1 MRRVLALACALAGF
15 VLGAASPALAQNWP
29 RQTVKI
35 VVTFPPG
42 GAADML
48 SRAIGAKMAENMG
61 QSVVIENRPGAAG
74 NVGITVVARAPAD
87 GYTLGVGTLSTLA
100 INPALS
106 QTLPFDARKDF
117 IPIAKMVDL
126 PIVLATPAQLPAK
139 DFAGLIDYA
148 RKNPDKMNYSTNG
161 PGSSGHLVGE
171 LINRKFEIKAA
182 HVPYGGDAPIL
193 NALMGEHIQLGIL
206 SAPAA
211 TEFMRAGKVKI
222 LAVASPQRIP
232 TLPEVPTLAEL
243 GHDDL
248 SASTWFCIVAPVGTP
263 ADVVATVHREF
274 NKALT
279 APETLKVFTSAGL
292 EPAPMEMADFQT
304 VVRAEQDKWA
314 GIVKTLG
321 IKLEQ

>member
-1 MRRVLALACALAGF
+1 MNRVLALSSAFLALCIVGT
-15 VLGAASPALAQNWP
+15 SPVLAQAWP
-29 RQTVKI
+29 RQPIKI
-35 VVTFPPG
+35 IVTFPPG

-48 SRAIGAKMAENMG
+48 TRAIGAKMAENMG

-74 NVGITVVARAPAD
+74 NVGITAVARAPAD

-106 QTLPFDARKDF
+106 QSLPFDARKDF
-117 IPIAKMVDL
+117 IPIAKMTEL
-126 PIVLATPAQLPAK
+126 PIVLATPMELPAT
-139 DFAGLIDYA
+139 DLAGLIDYA

-171 LINRKFEIKAA
+171 LINRKFGVKAA

-193 NALMGEHIQLGIL
+193 NALMGQHIQLGIL

-211 TEFMRAGKVKI
+211 TEFMRGGKVRI
-222 LAVASPQRIP
+222 LATASPQRVP
-232 TLPEVPTLAEL
+232 TLQEIPTLAEL
-243 GHDDL
+243 GHGDL
-248 SASTWFCIVAPVGTP
+248 SASTWFCIVAPTGTP
-263 ADVVATVHREF
+263 PEAVTGAHREF
-274 NKALT
+274 NKAMM
-279 APETLKVFTSAGL
+279 APETLKVFTNAGL
-292 EPAPMEMADFQT
+292 EPAPMEIADFQSF
-304 VVRAEQDKWA
+304 VRAEQDKWA

>member
-1 MRRVLALACALAGF
+1 MNRVLALACAFAGLALA
-15 VLGAASPALAQNWP
+15 VTSPPLAQNWP
-29 RQTVKI
+29 RQAVKI

-48 SRAIGAKMAENMG
+48 SRAISAKMADNIG

-148 RKNPDKMNYSTNG
+148 RKKDFMRIT
-161 PGSSGHLVGE
+161 L
-171 LINRKFEIKAA
+171 LTDR
-182 HVPYGGDAPIL
+182 L
-193 NALMGEHIQLGIL
+193 NAEAQRFYKRHGFFESAMLPMRFVL
-206 SAPAA
+206 SAD
-211 TEFMRAGKVKI
+211 AG
-222 LAVASPQRIP
+222 
-232 TLPEVPTLAEL
+232 T
-243 GHDDL
+243 H
-248 SASTWFCIVAPVGTP
+248 APKQ
-263 ADVVATVHREF
+263 AR
-274 NKALT
+274 L
-279 APETLKVFTSAGL
+279 
-292 EPAPMEMADFQT
+292 
-304 VVRAEQDKWA
+304 
-314 GIVKTLG
+314 
-321 IKLEQ
+321 

>member
-1 MRRVLALACALAGF
+1 MKRVLALACAFAGLALA
-15 VLGAASPALAQNWP
+15 VTSPALAQNWP
-29 RQTVKI
+29 RQAVKI

-48 SRAIGAKMAENMG
+48 SRAIAAKMADNMG

-74 NVGITVVARAPAD
+74 NVGITVVARAAAD

-106 QTLPFDARKDF
+106 QSLPFDARKDF
-117 IPIAKMVDL
+117 IPIAKMTDL
-126 PIVLATPAQLPAK
+126 PIVLATPARLPTN
-139 DFAGLIDYA
+139 DFAELIDYA

-171 LINRKFEIKAA
+171 LINKKFDIKAV
-182 HVPYGGDAPIL
+182 HVPYGGDSPIL
-193 NALMGEHIQLGIL
+193 NALMGEQIQLGIL

-211 TEFMRAGKVKI
+211 AEFMRAGKIKI
-222 LAVASPQRIP
+222 LAIASPQRLS
-232 TLPEVPTLAEL
+232 TLPDVPTLAEL
-243 GHDDL
+243 GHGDL
-248 SASTWFCIVAPVGTP
+248 TASTWFCIVAPTGTP
-263 ADVVATVHREF
+263 ADVVTIVHREF

-279 APETLKVFTSAGL
+279 APETLKVFTTAGL
-292 EPAPMEMADFQT
+292 EPAPMELADFQLF
-304 VVRAEQDKWA
+304 VRSEQDKWA
-314 GIVKTLG
+314 GIVKTLD

>member
-1 MRRVLALACALAGF
+1 MKRVLALACAFAGLALA
-15 VLGAASPALAQNWP
+15 VTSPALAQNWP
-29 RQTVKI
+29 RQAVKI

-48 SRAIGAKMAENMG
+48 SRAIAAKMADNMG

-74 NVGITVVARAPAD
+74 NVGITAVARAPAD

-106 QTLPFDARKDF
+106 QSLPFDARKDF
-117 IPIAKMVDL
+117 IPIAKMTDL
-126 PIVLATPAQLPAK
+126 PIVLATPAGLPAK

-171 LINRKFEIKAA
+171 LINKKFEIKAA
-182 HVPYGGDAPIL
+182 HVPYGGDSPIL
-193 NALMGEHIQLGIL
+193 NALMGEQIQLGIL

-211 TEFMRAGKVKI
+211 AEFMRAGKIKI
-222 LAVASPQRIP
+222 LAIASPQRLS

-243 GHDDL
+243 AHGDL
-248 SASTWFCIVAPVGTP
+248 TASTWFCIVAPTGTP
-263 ADVVATVHREF
+263 TDVVTIVHREF

-279 APETLKVFTSAGL
+279 SPETLKVFATAGL
-292 EPAPMEMADFQT
+292 EPAPMELADFQSF
-304 VVRAEQDKWA
+304 VRSEQDKWA
-314 GIVKTLG
+314 GIVKTLD

>member
-1 MRRVLALACALAGF
+1 MKRVLALACAIAGF
-15 VLGAASPALAQNWP
+15 ALAAPSPGLAQNWP
-29 RQTVKI
+29 RQAVRI

-48 SRAIGAKMAENMG
+48 SRAIGAKMADNMG

-126 PIVLATPAQLPAK
+126 PIVLATPGQLPAN

-211 TEFMRAGKVKI
+211 TEFMKAGKVKI
-222 LAVASPQRIP
+222 LALASPQRIP

-248 SASTWFCIVAPVGTP
+248 SASTWFCIVAPTGTP
-263 ADVVATVHREF
+263 ADIVEAVHREF

-279 APETLKVFTSAGL
+279 SPETLKVFTSAGL
-292 EPAPMEMADFQT
+292 EPAPMEMADFQSF
-304 VVRAEQDKWA
+304 VRAEQDKWA